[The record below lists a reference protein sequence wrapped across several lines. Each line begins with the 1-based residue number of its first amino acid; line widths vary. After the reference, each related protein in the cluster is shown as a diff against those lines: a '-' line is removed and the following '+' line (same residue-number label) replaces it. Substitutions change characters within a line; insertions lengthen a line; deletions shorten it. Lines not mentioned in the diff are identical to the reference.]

1 MNKLIT
7 KYFHFILLSSSSL
20 LYSQNYSLSFDGN
33 DDYVSTTIPYTD
45 LLGVEAISIEAT
57 IKWISEDSD
66 GGPPTNGILSNGS
79 SIDGHQIDLN
89 LNNSGNQK
97 ISIYWSDSSTP
108 GSPNMQSATLD
119 YIAVPFNEWF
129 NFKVILNNN
138 SAEWFVNNS
147 LVEVDEVLFTSIGY
161 YQENGVPNLD
171 LGRGNRVYDTFFHGL
186 IDEIILSKDGS
197 NLIAHWNFNSGEGDV
212 LDDFSGNG
220 NDGIINGAT
229 WSGDVPVLPVYGC
242 TDSYALNFNSDANE
256 DDGSCYGYPDDNN
269 YSLDF
274 GGDVDYVELGAT
286 DNFDFSDEQQLT
298 ISAYVKAQGNNEVIF
313 QAEESFGYYIGTH
326 NEGEFALTMYFDGYE
341 DLCVSSTD
349 ITDENWHHV
358 VGAYD
363 GNSIKIYVDGEL
375 ENTCDAGVLVSQD
388 QSSPITIGAYRAGE
402 SNYQWNGSIDELNIW
417 NVSLSDDDVVG
428 LLSAD
433 TIISSENLIANYK
446 FNSGSGDIL
455 FDHSGNANHGQINEA
470 TWADG
475 FRMPSSQVT
484 FLVNMREFAE
494 NDVLSEGVYI
504 SGGNIGF
511 LLESI
516 DDQTGFQMFDDDGD
530 HVYEVTLN
538 LDRNSF
544 YNYKFRIGLTDGN
557 WQGNWE
563 GIPQDCGYGE
573 WFDRSLNTSSA
584 GSQIVGPYCFSSCD
598 NCEVPNRSLSFDG
611 EDDYAFIQESGPIGS
626 SARSFQFKVKVN
638 SYEQSQGLF
647 YYGNGDYGNWGQ
659 LFSINIDDSGLYID
673 HNSGW
678 CKFEGIVID
687 NSFHDYT
694 LVMEAGNTLNDLVLY
709 QDGVAYNVSA
719 SDHGQPGTFEINTAS
734 SPIYIGKSRHI
745 SDDYPSQYFNGLID
759 ELTIWDISLTEEQ
772 VQSFLYSGHSEYEEG
787 IVSYWDF
794 NEGVGSSLTD
804 YSGNGNHGI
813 INGASWD
820 NDFMI
825 PFYQG
830 PEWFVNEDGSDGNN
844 GSQDYP
850 FASIQHAINSSDDG
864 DSILVSSGTYY
875 ENINFYGKE
884 VKVFGLSGPEET
896 IIDGQAMNSAVV
908 AFRDFDY
915 SDAGI
920 YGFTIQNAEYG
931 VMVLNGGSPEIKWCI
946 VRDITL
952 GGDGGFYLAGDGI
965 GSSPTVSEC
974 LIYGNESTSG
984 EGGGIRVASN
994 NGNSSALIIN
1004 CTIVGNSPEG
1014 IRVHGPNTVVDV
1026 VNTIIYDNPT
1036 SITNLGTI
1044 NITNS
1049 NVQGGFSGEGN
1060 FNDDPQFCNSSIDNY
1075 ELSTGSSSLFMGQD
1089 SSYVGFSQDPGCNT
1103 PYSNYALDFSGNG
1116 DYVQIGTKGTENN
1129 GTDSDIGSL
1138 IGSEPFSVSFWYYTD
1153 QNPTGGNDYE
1163 FLIDQRRG
1171 LNYGDGWLI
1180 MNTGGNIVFDIQVGE
1195 NSEERVSTS
1204 NIIETGNWN
1213 YIFCTYNGQN
1223 SSIYLNGDFENSVDI
1238 TSRRSN
1244 DVGMTIG
1251 TRYTQNEKYLNGHID
1266 ELSIWNRA
1274 VSEEEIRNYYNRA
1287 LSGFEPGLIAHY
1299 NFNEAFGD
1307 SVFNIIGNSNH
1318 GMINGA
1324 TYTGGVPLQAPI
1336 PPSPE
1341 ILAIN
1346 VDINNDNVSFSI
1358 EADTVGLG
1366 YFDFQWILEGDTVMS
1381 YQSTSAQGLRPGLH
1395 YVRAGLID
1403 QGGNLRGDE
1412 VLQSFYILNGYE
1424 QYYYTGFEDTVGTG
1438 LPDGWNSYSNG
1449 QGWYVSDNPFF
1460 EVWTSEPGVGNVAI
1474 SNDDA
1479 ADNDGENDFNNGS
1492 QDFLYLPS
1500 LDFTSFG
1507 GAVALEFG
1515 SFFTGH
1521 WNQTAHVTYTT
1532 DGGSSWQT
1540 LADIER
1546 SWKWE
1551 RQYFDL
1557 GFLQGYENVSI
1568 SFHSNDNNDWGSG
1581 FIIDDVSIIEN
1592 YTLSTSNIAGYVY
1605 SSDGNNPLIGASII
1619 AVEENNYFDH
1629 QTISDST
1636 GYYSLELIS
1645 GTNYYLNTS
1654 LSDYQDNVQYVSVS
1668 DSSLYLNIYLDNF
1681 QEVQDAIVEGNV
1693 INWYTNERV
1702 PNASVLFVYS
1712 DDEMQTIELSTDES
1726 GYFMA
1731 QVPSQK
1737 DYDLFVYADGYWVE
1751 HDAFYLNENEFQ
1763 VLSISIAEMS
1773 NASRLYGT
1781 IRDDETNEL
1790 IPYAEVYL
1798 NCDQASDW
1806 DRTGQLGTYRL
1817 FNYYPGDCDNGV
1829 LVVNA
1834 QGYET
1839 SLQSVSNIEFEIG
1852 ASINKNISL
1861 SQGNNPEP
1869 GMLSGTI
1876 ISNIDDNQIHG
1887 AILKAFSINSGLLY
1901 ETSTDSGYFSFT
1913 LPESEYTVSINADGH
1928 QEELESFYVHS
1939 GSQLDTVIYLDE
1951 IYSNIFYGIVRDN
1964 NGNLI
1969 DGAIITAHFEVDN
1982 ISSEI
1987 STISNTDGSY
1997 QLIVPDGTFDL
2008 AVSRTGYQISW
2019 IYDVS
2024 ILESNIEQDF
2034 TLDQIGSFDGALMGS
2049 VYFFGNLSGT
2059 ATINIWNDAYFAE
2072 AVTAENGTFYI
2083 DLINGTYSIFA
2094 AANGYTS
2101 VVIPDA
2107 ITIQDNVVNYDI
2119 HFSQPGF
2126 VEPPVISS
2134 LSDVPND
2141 QGRKL
2146 DMSWLPGEPQ
2156 DFENFTQYSIWRKIT
2171 SLPTGSP
2178 ELWHY
2183 IATEDYVQGSDIYER
2198 SVPTLI
2204 DANPDTVN
2212 QSTFMVTAHTE
2223 DPFVFFDSPPFSGFS
2238 VDNLFPEVPSN
2249 ISVSSSM
2256 ADNSMYEVSLSWSE
2270 VVDEDFAF
2278 FNVYRSNI
2286 NSDESAIV
2294 FQVVEPTFTDVV
2306 SDWGN
2311 YEYWVTAVDHN
2322 GNESEFSEIA
2332 GIQLSVEE
2340 ELIPDEFALSQN
2352 YPNPFNPSTQIRYAL
2367 AENTKVTV
2375 TIYNM
2380 LGSKVRT
2387 LVNNY
2392 QDAGFKNVLWNATND
2407 NGASVSAGMYIY
2419 TIQAGNFYQAKKM
2432 ILLK

>member
-1 MNKLIT
+1 
-7 KYFHFILLSSSSL
+7 
-20 LYSQNYSLSFDGN
+20 
-33 DDYVSTTIPYTD
+33 
-45 LLGVEAISIEAT
+45 
-57 IKWISEDSD
+57 
-66 GGPPTNGILSNGS
+66 
-79 SIDGHQIDLN
+79 
-89 LNNSGNQK
+89 
-97 ISIYWSDSSTP
+97 
-108 GSPNMQSATLD
+108 
-119 YIAVPFNEWF
+119 
-129 NFKVILNNN
+129 
-138 SAEWFVNNS
+138 
-147 LVEVDEVLFTSIGY
+147 
-161 YQENGVPNLD
+161 
-171 LGRGNRVYDTFFHGL
+171 
-186 IDEIILSKDGS
+186 
-197 NLIAHWNFNSGEGDV
+197 
-212 LDDFSGNG
+212 
-220 NDGIINGAT
+220 
-229 WSGDVPVLPVYGC
+229 
-242 TDSYALNFNSDANE
+242 
-256 DDGSCYGYPDDNN
+256 
-269 YSLDF
+269 
-274 GGDVDYVELGAT
+274 
-286 DNFDFSDEQQLT
+286 
-298 ISAYVKAQGNNEVIF
+298 
-313 QAEESFGYYIGTH
+313 
-326 NEGEFALTMYFDGYE
+326 
-341 DLCVSSTD
+341 
-349 ITDENWHHV
+349 
-358 VGAYD
+358 
-363 GNSIKIYVDGEL
+363 
-375 ENTCDAGVLVSQD
+375 
-388 QSSPITIGAYRAGE
+388 
-402 SNYQWNGSIDELNIW
+402 
-417 NVSLSDDDVVG
+417 
-428 LLSAD
+428 
-433 TIISSENLIANYK
+433 
-446 FNSGSGDIL
+446 
-455 FDHSGNANHGQINEA
+455 
-470 TWADG
+470 
-475 FRMPSSQVT
+475 
-484 FLVNMREFAE
+484 
-494 NDVLSEGVYI
+494 
-504 SGGNIGF
+504 
-511 LLESI
+511 
-516 DDQTGFQMFDDDGD
+516 
-530 HVYEVTLN
+530 
-538 LDRNSF
+538 
-544 YNYKFRIGLTDGN
+544 
-557 WQGNWE
+557 
-563 GIPQDCGYGE
+563 
-573 WFDRSLNTSSA
+573 
-584 GSQIVGPYCFSSCD
+584 
-598 NCEVPNRSLSFDG
+598 
-611 EDDYAFIQESGPIGS
+611 
-626 SARSFQFKVKVN
+626 
-638 SYEQSQGLF
+638 
-647 YYGNGDYGNWGQ
+647 
-659 LFSINIDDSGLYID
+659 
-673 HNSGW
+673 
-678 CKFEGIVID
+678 
-687 NSFHDYT
+687 
-694 LVMEAGNTLNDLVLY
+694 
-709 QDGVAYNVSA
+709 
-719 SDHGQPGTFEINTAS
+719 
-734 SPIYIGKSRHI
+734 
-745 SDDYPSQYFNGLID
+745 
-759 ELTIWDISLTEEQ
+759 
-772 VQSFLYSGHSEYEEG
+772 
-787 IVSYWDF
+787 
-794 NEGVGSSLTD
+794 
-804 YSGNGNHGI
+804 
-813 INGASWD
+813 
-820 NDFMI
+820 
-825 PFYQG
+825 
-830 PEWFVNEDGSDGNN
+830 
-844 GSQDYP
+844 
-850 FASIQHAINSSDDG
+850 
-864 DSILVSSGTYY
+864 
-875 ENINFYGKE
+875 
-884 VKVFGLSGPEET
+884 
-896 IIDGQAMNSAVV
+896 
-908 AFRDFDY
+908 
-915 SDAGI
+915 
-920 YGFTIQNAEYG
+920 
-931 VMVLNGGSPEIKWCI
+931 CI

-974 LIYGNESTSG
+974 LIYGNESNSG

-994 NGNSSALIIN
+994 NGSSSALIIN

-1014 IRVHGPNTVVDV
+1014 IRVHGSNTVVNV

-1049 NVQGGFSGEGN
+1049 NVQGGFAGDGN
-1060 FNDDPQFCNSSIDNY
+1060 FDDDPQFCNPVAGDY
-1075 ELSTGSSSLFMGQD
+1075 FLSENSSSLFYVEDSLSVGFYNEPGCENAYSNSALSFNGQD
-1089 SSYVGFSQDPGCNT
+1089 NYVDFGNNDSFNFGFGDFSVGAWINPANVNQNARIVAKGHTGAAGAYQLAILDSRLRIAFHNVGTESDYNIIQEGAWQYIVLT
-1103 PYSNYALDFSGNG
+1103 RNGNSVKGYVDAVEVIDYSNSLDLTSDQPLALGYEPG
-1116 DYVQIGTKGTENN
+1116 Y
-1129 GTDSDIGSL
+1129 DSFFDGLVDEVSL
-1138 IGSEPFSVSFWYYTD
+1138 WD
-1153 QNPTGGNDYE
+1153 
-1163 FLIDQRRG
+1163 
-1171 LNYGDGWLI
+1171 
-1180 MNTGGNIVFDIQVGE
+1180 
-1195 NSEERVSTS
+1195 
-1204 NIIETGNWN
+1204 
-1213 YIFCTYNGQN
+1213 
-1223 SSIYLNGDFENSVDI
+1223 
-1238 TSRRSN
+1238 
-1244 DVGMTIG
+1244 
-1251 TRYTQNEKYLNGHID
+1251 
-1266 ELSIWNRA
+1266 RA
-1274 VSEEEIRNYYNRA
+1274 LTEEEIQEYSSGA
-1287 LSGFEPGLIAHY
+1287 LSGFENGLAALY
-1299 NFNEAFGD
+1299 NFNEGSGSTLTD
-1307 SVFNIIGNSNH
+1307 ITGNSND
-1318 GMINGA
+1318 GIINGA
-1324 TYTGGVPLQAPI
+1324 TWEDGVPLVAPE
-1336 PPSPE
+1336 PPEPE
-1341 ILAIN
+1341 ITAIN
-1346 VDINNDNVSFSI
+1346 VEIDNNNVSFSF
-1358 EADTVGLG
+1358 EADTAGLG
-1366 YFDFQWILEGDTVMS
+1366 FFDVQWVLGSDTVMS
-1381 YQSTSAQGLRPGLH
+1381 YQGTNAQDLRPGLH
-1395 YVRAGLID
+1395 YVRAGLLD
-1403 QGGNLRGDE
+1403 QSGNLRGDE

-1424 QYYYTGFEDTVGTG
+1424 QYYYTGFEDTVDTG
-1438 LPDGWNSYSNG
+1438 LPAGWGSYSNG

-1460 EVWTSEPGVGNVAI
+1460 EEWTAEPGVGNVAI

-1492 QDFLYLPS
+1492 QDFLYLPP

-1540 LADIER
+1540 LADIEP

-1557 GFLQGYENVSI
+1557 SFLQGYENVSI

-1581 FIIDDVSIIEN
+1581 LIIDDVSIIEN
-1592 YTLSTSNIAGYVY
+1592 YTLPTSFITGYVY
-1605 SSDGNNPLIGASII
+1605 SSNGDNPLIGASII

-1668 DSSLYLNIYLDNF
+1668 DSSLYLNIYLDDF

-1693 INWYTNERV
+1693 INWYTNESV

-1751 HDAFYLNENEFQ
+1751 HDAFYLNENEHQ
-1763 VLSISIAEMS
+1763 VLSVGIAEMS

-1798 NCDQASDW
+1798 NCEQASDW

-1839 SLQSVSNIEFEIG
+1839 SLQSVSDIEFEIG
-1852 ASINKNISL
+1852 ASVNKDISL
-1861 SQGNNPEP
+1861 SQGNNPDP

-1928 QEELESFYVHS
+1928 QEKLESIYVQS

-1969 DGAIITAHFEVDN
+1969 DGAMITAHFEVDN

-2059 ATINIWNDAYFAE
+2059 ATINIWNDTYFAE

-2101 VVIPDA
+2101 LVIPDA

-2119 HFSQPGF
+2119 YFSQPGF

-2146 DMSWLPGEPQ
+2146 DMSWLPGDPQ

-2249 ISVSSSM
+2249 ISVSSAM

-2270 VVDEDFAF
+2270 AGDEDFAF

-2286 NSDESAIV
+2286 NSDESAMV
-2294 FQVVEPTFTDVV
+2294 FQVVESTFTDVV

-2311 YEYWVTAVDHN
+2311 YEYWVTAV
-2322 GNESEFSEIA
+2322 
-2332 GIQLSVEE
+2332 
-2340 ELIPDEFALSQN
+2340 
-2352 YPNPFNPSTQIRYAL
+2352 
-2367 AENTKVTV
+2367 
-2375 TIYNM
+2375 
-2380 LGSKVRT
+2380 
-2387 LVNNY
+2387 
-2392 QDAGFKNVLWNATND
+2392 
-2407 NGASVSAGMYIY
+2407 
-2419 TIQAGNFYQAKKM
+2419 
-2432 ILLK
+2432 